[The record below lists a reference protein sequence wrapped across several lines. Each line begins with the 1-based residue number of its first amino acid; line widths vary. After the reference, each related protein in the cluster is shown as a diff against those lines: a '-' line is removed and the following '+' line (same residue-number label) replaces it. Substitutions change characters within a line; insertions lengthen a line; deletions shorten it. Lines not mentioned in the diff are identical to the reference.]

1 MMAVGGGRHRSVLYS
16 EKAGA
21 AGGGKATYWVRR
33 DVDVLRCRG
42 RASIRVLYVFFF
54 LWSLLKPQGR
64 PFCCLAVR
72 RLGGLRTDSGGAS
85 RTSGDPL
92 FRCGWR

>member
-54 LWSLLKPQGR
+54 
-64 PFCCLAVR
+64 
-72 RLGGLRTDSGGAS
+72 
-85 RTSGDPL
+85 
-92 FRCGWR
+92 CGPC